1 VKKCSLRRLAIIT
14 VQIIGLFIFSY
25 VGNLLSSLL
34 KLPIPGSIV
43 GLLLLFL
50 CLHFKIVPER
60 YIKDGAGF
68 ILVILPLFFIPA
80 TVGIIQFP
88 DFLSG
93 KGAILIGI
101 VMISTFITMIVSGYS
116 SQLVEKRMQEK
127 EESRHE

>member
-1 VKKCSLRRLAIIT
+1 MKKCSVRRSAIIA

-25 VGNLLSSLL
+25 IGDLISSLL

-60 YIKDGAGF
+60 YIKEGAGF
-68 ILVILPLFFIPA
+68 ILVVLPLFFIPA
-80 TVGIIQFP
+80 TVGIIQYP

-101 VMISTFITMIVSGYS
+101 VMISTFMTMIVSGFS
-116 SQLVEKRMQEK
+116 SQLVENKMKEK
-127 EESRHE
+127 EE

>member
-1 VKKCSLRRLAIIT
+1 MAILIG
-14 VQIIGLFIFSY
+14 QIIVLFIFSY
-25 VGNLLSSLL
+25 VGDLISSLL

-50 CLHFKIVPER
+50 CLHTKVVPEK

-68 ILVILPLFFIPA
+68 ILVMLPLFFIPA
-80 TVGIIQFP
+80 TVGIIQYP

-101 VMISTFITMIVSGYS
+101 VMISTFMTMIISGYS
-116 SQLVEKRMQEK
+116 SQRVEIKMK
-127 EESRHE
+127 EREASRLE

>member
-1 VKKCSLRRLAIIT
+1 MI
-14 VQIIGLFIFSY
+14 
-25 VGNLLSSLL
+25 SSLL

-50 CLHFKIVPER
+50 CLHFKIVPET

-68 ILVILPLFFIPA
+68 ILVMLPLFFIPA
-80 TVGIIQFP
+80 TVGIIQYP

-101 VMISTFITMIVSGYS
+101 VMISTFMTMIVSGYS
-116 SQLVEKRMQEK
+116 SQFVEKKMKER
-127 EESRHE
+127 EESWL

>member
-1 VKKCSLRRLAIIT
+1 MKKYSARRLAIILS
-14 VQIIGLFIFSY
+14 QIIALFIFSY
-25 VGNLLSSLL
+25 IGDLISSLL

-50 CLHFKIVPER
+50 CLYFKIIPET

-80 TVGIIQFP
+80 TVGIIQYP
-88 DFLSG
+88 NFLSG

-101 VMISTFITMIVSGYS
+101 VIASTFLTMIVSGYS
-116 SQLVEKRMQEK
+116 SQFVEKKMK
-127 EESRHE
+127 EREE